1 MDFNEEIPSIDVEV
15 TNVFDLAANEIN
27 VSQNIDVF
35 DIDTKSPLITSI
47 STTDSLITQSDLSS
61 PVFMIDVTFQEA
73 MNTSILPTLT
83 FLDQGNLYTSIS
95 QTPAQTFWTDTN
107 QLSVSFLVSCNTNDL
122 IPIDLSLSNVSDSI
136 GNTLLDSLQISFI
149 WSDMKSPEVLS
160 IVPNKSIISDSVLGS
175 SLYFIDVEFNEPMDT
190 SNKPL
195 VMHFTGQ
202 SLTNSLQYNLPIS
215 DFVDSLNYRAYYQVL
230 DENIEIGPV
239 HLKIDFGKDASGNT
253 QVVDSSL
260 NFIAIDTKNPSV
272 INLNA
277 NDYILDQIGQS
288 FDVTAIFDEPMLNT
302 DSPSMQFSPV
312 ASSYLDLADS
322 MWINSST
329 YLFNY
334 QLVSSTS
341 QTTQFGVNL
350 NSAADEAGNTLIEL
364 DIADYFQ
371 IDQAL
376 GVVQLLDEKLLL
388 YPNILRSGERLNID
402 GDLDQTTFHLLNSIG
417 QIVQE
422 LVFTKVNSKYVS
434 DAISL
439 PPGMY
444 LLTNGQM
451 NAKIIIQ

>member
-1 MDFNEEIPSIDVEV
+1 MLFS
-15 TNVFDLAANEIN
+15 
-27 VSQNIDVF
+27 NI
-35 DIDTKSPLITSI
+35 
-47 STTDSLITQSDLSS
+47 
-61 PVFMIDVTFQEA
+61 
-73 MNTSILPTLT
+73 
-83 FLDQGNLYTSIS
+83 
-95 QTPAQTFWTDTN
+95 
-107 QLSVSFLVSCNTNDL
+107 
-122 IPIDLSLSNVSDSI
+122 SLSQQN
-136 GNTLLDSLQISFI
+136 
-149 WSDMKSPEVLS
+149 
-160 IVPNKSIISDSVLGS
+160 SVAR
-175 SLYFIDVEFNEPMDT
+175 EWN
-190 SNKPL
+190 
-195 VMHFTGQ
+195 
-202 SLTNSLQYNLPIS
+202 NLI
-215 DFVDSLNYRAYYQVL
+215 LEA
-230 DENIEIGPV
+230 V

-302 DSPSMQFSPV
+302 DSPSIQFSPV
-312 ASSYLDLADS
+312 ASSYLDLVDS

-350 NSAADEAGNTLIEL
+350 NSAVDEAGNTLIEL

-371 IDQAL
+371 IDEAL
-376 GVVQLLDEKLLL
+376 GVVQLLDKKLLL
-388 YPNILRSGERLNID
+388 YPNILRSGEHLNID